1 MKRLLSA
8 IGALLMPQNSTC
20 HLCGAFLEAGET
32 LLCARCQGLLNY
44 CRIEPFEAVV
54 SLDENCHAVSAYWHE
69 EEAWELVIQLKFG
82 HDRAAALPLVQ
93 GLCAAYEEQKRLFPE
108 RPTVLPVPCHP
119 DRVRERGYAQA
130 EVLARAFC
138 EMTGLPLDT
147 EGLTRVRSG
156 SQLERNRN
164 QRLTAMEGAF
174 AATRDFIGE
183 KILLLDD
190 VYTTGA
196 TALACVNC
204 LRAAGC
210 EETAVLTVCRA

>member
-1 MKRLLSA
+1 M
-8 IGALLMPQNSTC
+8 
-20 HLCGAFLEAGET
+20 
-32 LLCARCQGLLNY
+32 NY

-69 EEAWELVIQLKFG
+69 EEARELVIQLKFG

-93 GLCAAYEEQKRLFPE
+93 GLCAAYEEQKRFFPE

-147 EGLTRVRSG
+147 EGLIRVRSG

>member
-69 EEAWELVIQLKFG
+69 EEARELVIQLKFG

-93 GLCAAYEEQKRLFPE
+93 GLCAAYEEQKRFFPE
-108 RPTVLPVPCHP
+108 RPTVPLCPVTP
-119 DRVRERGYAQA
+119 
-130 EVLARAFC
+130 
-138 EMTGLPLDT
+138 TGSGNGAMHRRKCWH
-147 EGLTRVRSG
+147 GLSV
-156 SQLERNRN
+156 
-164 QRLTAMEGAF
+164 
-174 AATRDFIGE
+174 
-183 KILLLDD
+183 K
-190 VYTTGA
+190 
-196 TALACVNC
+196 
-204 LRAAGC
+204 
-210 EETAVLTVCRA
+210 

>member
-1 MKRLLSA
+1 MNRLLSA
-8 IGALLMPQNSTC
+8 VGALLTPQNSTC
-20 HLCGAFLEAGET
+20 HLCGAFLEAGES
-32 LLCARCQGLLNY
+32 LLCALCQGLLNC

-54 SLDENCHAVSAYWHE
+54 SLDENCRAVSAYWHE
-69 EEAWELVIQLKFG
+69 EEARELVIQLKFG
-82 HDRAAALPLVQ
+82 HDRAAALPLAQ
-93 GLCAAYEEQKRLFPE
+93 GLCAAYTQQKRLLPDH
-108 RPTVLPVPCHP
+108 PTVIPVPCHP
-119 DRVRERGYAQA
+119 DRIRERGYAQA
-130 EVLARAFC
+130 EVLARKFC

-156 SQLERNRN
+156 SQLERSRA
-164 QRLTAMEGAF
+164 QRLTAMESAF
-174 AATRDFIGE
+174 AATRDFTGE